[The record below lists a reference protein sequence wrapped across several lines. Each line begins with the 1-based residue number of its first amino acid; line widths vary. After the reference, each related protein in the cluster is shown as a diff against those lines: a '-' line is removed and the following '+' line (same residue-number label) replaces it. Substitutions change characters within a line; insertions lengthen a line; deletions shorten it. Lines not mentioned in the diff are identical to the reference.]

1 VLFATLEQFWR
12 QRRSA
17 RLTILA
23 GEWDVAKRC
32 LCSVHR
38 EALRP
43 RQIVGVSGA
52 MFRYPRAHSRT
63 GTATVEF
70 ALVLPL
76 LMSLLFGIIEFGFLF
91 KDQLTLQQTA
101 REGTRT
107 AAVGKL
113 CSEINDRIVASASTL
128 TTANLTYDKM
138 YRTYASGAWSSWTT
152 LGDRT
157 DTSGQN
163 NAPQGAQ
170 IRVRT
175 HYVHQFLTGS
185 LFARLIGRPGAT
197 SMTLNAEMV
206 MRRE

>member
-1 VLFATLEQFWR
+1 MY
-12 QRRSA
+12 
-17 RLTILA
+17 RLT
-23 GEWDVAKRC
+23 RT
-32 LCSVHR
+32 R
-38 EALRP
+38 E
-43 RQIVGVSGA
+43 
-52 MFRYPRAHSRT
+52 RA

-76 LMSLLFGIIEFGFLF
+76 LMALLFGIIEFGFLF
-91 KDQLTLQQTA
+91 KDQLTLQQAA
-101 REGTRT
+101 REGSRT
-107 AAVGKL
+107 AAVGRL
-113 CSEINDRIVASASTL
+113 CSEVNARIVASASTL
-128 TTANLTYDKM
+128 TTASLTYDKM
-138 YRTYASGAWSSWTT
+138 YRTYASGVWSAWTT

-170 IRVRT
+170 IRVRA

-197 SMTLNAEMV
+197 SLTLNAEMV